1 MDVRDDERLTQDLD
15 HRDRRAN
22 RRLETEL
29 HAALR
34 RSGEEIGA
42 APRQQLLVRG
52 DDGLAGAEQVE
63 DVAAGRLDAAH
74 HLGDERDRVVLQD
87 GLEVGREDSVADRV
101 VTLLVRV
108 TDERARHPQPVAGR
122 PLDLVGALYQEP
134 VDGRADRAVTE

>member
-1 MDVRDDERLTQDLD
+1 MDVRDDERLTQHLD

-22 RRLETEL
+22 RRFETEL
-29 HAALR
+29 HAAFR
-34 RSGEEIGA
+34 RGGEEIGA

-52 DDGLAGAEQVE
+52 DHGLAGAEQVE

-87 GLEVGREDSVADRV
+87 GLEVGREDSVVDRV
-101 VTLLVRV
+101 VTFLVRV
-108 TDERARHPQPVAGR
+108 TYEGACHSQPVAGS

-134 VDGRADRAVTE
+134 VDGCADRAVTE